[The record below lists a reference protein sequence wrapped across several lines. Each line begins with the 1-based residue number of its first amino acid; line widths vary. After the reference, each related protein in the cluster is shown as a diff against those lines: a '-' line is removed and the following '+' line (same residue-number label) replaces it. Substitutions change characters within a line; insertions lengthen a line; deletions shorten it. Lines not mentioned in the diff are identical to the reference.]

1 MDGQDVAR
9 QTQIEHEMLGH
20 LIGGLRVTAG
30 WQVPGPDA
38 PRKLSTLRFLAQSF
52 QRHLERLLALEEDD
66 GYMGLA
72 LSSSPQLARATA
84 ALKAEHDRFRAEAR
98 RAVLRLES
106 LPAEAALGGAC
117 DELLAL
123 LADVEAHSR
132 KEIELIQ
139 EAFGRDG
146 GGEG

>member
-30 WQVPGPDA
+30 WKVPGPDA
-38 PRKLSTLRFLAQSF
+38 SRKLSTLRFLAQSF
-52 QRHLERLLALEEDD
+52 QRHLERLLALEEAD

-72 LSSSPQLARATA
+72 MGASPQLARATA
-84 ALKAEHDRFRAEAR
+84 ALRAEHDRFRAAAR
-98 RAVLRLES
+98 RIVQRLES
-106 LPAEAALGGAC
+106 APAEEALGGAS

-132 KEIELIQ
+132 KEMALIQ

>member
-20 LIGGLRVTAG
+20 LIGGLRATAG
-30 WQVPGPDA
+30 WRVPGPDA
-38 PRKLSTLRFLAQSF
+38 SRKLSTLRFLAQSF
-52 QRHLERLLALEEDD
+52 QRHLERLLDLEEGD

-72 LSSSPQLARATA
+72 LSASPQLARRTA
-84 ALKAEHDRFRAEAR
+84 ALRAEHDRFRAGAR
-98 RAVLRLES
+98 RAVQRLEN
-106 LPAEAALGGAC
+106 LPAEAALAGAC

-123 LADVEAHSR
+123 LADVEAHSC
-132 KEIELIQ
+132 KEMALIQ
-139 EAFGRDG
+139 EAFARDG

>member
-1 MDGQDVAR
+1 MDGQDIAR

-30 WQVPGPDA
+30 WQVPGPEA
-38 PRKLSTLRFLAQSF
+38 ARKLSTLRFLAGSF
-52 QRHLERLLALEEDD
+52 QRHLERLLALEEGD

-72 LSSSPQLARATA
+72 LEASPRLARATA
-84 ALKAEHDRFRAEAR
+84 ALRAEHDRFRAGAR
-98 RAVLRLES
+98 RAVQRLES
-106 LPAEAALGGAC
+106 LPAEAALGSAS

-132 KEIELIQ
+132 KEMALIQ
-139 EAFGRDG
+139 EAFSCDD

>member
-1 MDGQDVAR
+1 MHGQDVAR

-30 WQVPGPDA
+30 WRGPEA
-38 PRKLSTLRFLAQSF
+38 ARKLSTLRFLAQSF
-52 QRHLERLLALEEDD
+52 QRHLERLLGLEEDD

-72 LSSSPQLARATA
+72 LASSPQLARATA

-98 RAVLRLES
+98 RVVQRLET
-106 LPAEAALGGAC
+106 LPAEAALGAAC

-123 LADVEAHSR
+123 LSRVEAHSR
-132 KEIELIQ
+132 KEIDLIQ

>member
-30 WQVPGPDA
+30 WQVPGPEA
-38 PRKLSTLRFLAQSF
+38 ARKLSTLRFLAGSF
-52 QRHLERLLALEEDD
+52 QRHLERLLALEEGD

-72 LSSSPQLARATA
+72 LAASPQLARATA

-98 RAVLRLES
+98 RVVQRLES
-106 LPAEAALGGAC
+106 LPAEEALGAAC
-117 DELLAL
+117 GELLAL

-132 KEIELIQ
+132 KEVALVQ
-139 EAFGRDG
+139 EAFGQDE